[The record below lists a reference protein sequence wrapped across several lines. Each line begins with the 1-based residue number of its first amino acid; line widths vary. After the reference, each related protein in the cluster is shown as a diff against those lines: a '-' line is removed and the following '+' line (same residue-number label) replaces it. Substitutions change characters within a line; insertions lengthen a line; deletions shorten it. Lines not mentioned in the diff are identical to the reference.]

1 MTTKPTSNRTLN
13 PERSHRRMILINRNA
28 VVAYALIAS
37 AVTLPAQ
44 QQVQVPAAITLAA
57 LPDAKLRSMII
68 VPEKKHSDADYA
80 TNMLQAMYDKA
91 KAKSPSLTTRAFVLA
106 FHDKAVAGDV
116 DAGYYYGAARMA
128 AFGIGQGP
136 DKEIEGY
143 IGAAAKA
150 GKLEAI
156 RDYAVLTFLGVGVKD
171 DPAAAYALAKKAAD
185 GGLPSGMSLAAEFL
199 QAGAGVT
206 QSLLDAAL
214 LFKKAAV
221 AGDPIAAYNMGEIL
235 SETDTVVSMKYMRD
249 AATAG
254 DDRGLLEY
262 GMGLVYGR
270 GVAKDEAE
278 GMKLVQMAAQIGNPR
293 AQRLMGLIYLNGS
306 HGVKQDDT
314 AGRLYMEAAAIN
326 GNSEAQIDFG
336 LWNMDGDLGL
346 TKDHDVGFQWVMKA
360 AKQKNPRAAEELR
373 KRM

>member
-1 MTTKPTSNRTLN
+1 
-13 PERSHRRMILINRNA
+13 MILINRNA
-28 VVAYALIAS
+28 VVAYALIFCA
-37 AVTLPAQ
+37 AVLPAQ
-44 QQVQVPAAITLAA
+44 QQASVAAVTLAP

-80 TNMLQAMYDKA
+80 QNMLQAMFDKA
-91 KAKSPSLTTRAFVLA
+91 KAKTPSLTPRAFVIA

-136 DKEIEGY
+136 DKELEGY

-156 RDYAVLTFLGVGVKD
+156 RDYAVLTFLGVGVKA
-171 DPAAAYALAKKAAD
+171 DPAEAYLLAKKAAD
-185 GGLPSGMSLAAEFL
+185 GGLRSGVSLAAEFL
-199 QAGAGVT
+199 QAGVGVK

-221 AGDPIAAYNMGEIL
+221 AGDPIAAYNMGQIL
-235 SETDTVVSMKYMRD
+235 SETDTVPSMKYFRD

-262 GMGLVYGR
+262 GMGLVYGT

-278 GMKLVQMAAQIGNPR
+278 GVKLVQGAALLGNPT
-293 AQRLMGLIYLNGS
+293 AQRLMGVFYINGS

-314 AGRLYMEAAAIN
+314 AGRLYTESAAIN

-336 LWNMDGDLGL
+336 LWNMDGELGL